1 MRVRQFTLSTTASYI
16 KEEEKMTAKQLS
28 VFIENRKGRLGEVLR
43 YLKENNVNILSISL
57 ADTTEYGLLRLIVN
71 DAKRARDV
79 LYAEGFS
86 SMLTD
91 VLIIKVPHAPGS
103 LQKILELIAEKD
115 VNIEYMY
122 GLSVE
127 TEDASIVLKTNDL
140 EVACQVLKDAKIGTM
155 TDADIAAL

>member
-1 MRVRQFTLSTTASYI
+1 
-16 KEEEKMTAKQLS
+16 MTAKQLS
-28 VFIENRKGRLGEVLR
+28 VFIENRKGRLGEVLH

-71 DAKRARDV
+71 DAKKARDV

-127 TEDASIVLKTNDL
+127 SEDASIVLKTNDL
-140 EVACQVLKDAKIGTM
+140 EIACQVLKAANIGTM
-155 TDADIAAL
+155 TDDEIATL